1 MMGSRGYVHR
11 IVVRRF
17 VLALAGLGAFAAYG
31 AGCGA
36 TAIAQRERLAHA
48 ACPAPLPEAAW
59 PERSLDRAA
68 RALEDLGPEPRVL
81 TVPTPVRFTVDTVD
95 RTAIAVLPVLR
106 LFEPALHGQGLV
118 FRLERLGAAS
128 EEDRADLP
136 PSDPGLSMK
145 FVSFAAR
152 RGDRPSPARSEAG
165 PAGGDGG
172 AGPPPSRRYRRLDP
186 WTLAQRGIWM
196 RMYLPPAPV
205 GGDTALPYRGLVV
218 HLSSFGG
225 AKFEQPVI
233 DQFVAAGWAV
243 LRVASPSLRPVRGA
257 PDVSIETDEEFDPA
271 ARTLAKHVD
280 DRLAEHAYAVEAAL
294 AYLAERLP
302 EVPSQPAVLMG
313 FSAGAL
319 VAPAVAARL
328 PERFDAAVLVCGG
341 ANLLDIA
348 QRSELTDGGVK
359 VRWGRGRG
367 TPADVQRLNG
377 LYLAYSRLDPYHTAA
392 YLGTT
397 PVLHVHGI
405 ADGIVPADCGD
416 LLYERLNRPE
426 RIEFPLG
433 HKGVFF
439 LLPSQGGR
447 LLAWVN
453 RTVAAS
459 PHGGRLASRGT
470 GGAAP
475 EPPRS
480 AVP

>member
-1 MMGSRGYVHR
+1 MMGPRGFVHR
-11 IVVRRF
+11 TVVRRL
-17 VLALAGLGAFAAYG
+17 VLALASLGAFAACG
-31 AGCGA
+31 AGCSA
-36 TAIAQRERLAHA
+36 AAIAQRERLAHA
-48 ACPAPLPEAAW
+48 ACPAPLPVSAW

-68 RALEDLGPEPRVL
+68 RALEDLGSEPRVL
-81 TVPTPVRFTVDTVD
+81 TVPAPVRFSVDRMD
-95 RTAIAVLPVLR
+95 RTAIATLPVLR

-128 EEDRADLP
+128 GEGRADLP

-152 RGDRPSPARSEAG
+152 RGERSTPARAEAG
-165 PAGGDGG
+165 VAAGD
-172 AGPPPSRRYRRLDP
+172 GPPPARRYRRLDA
-186 WTLAQRGIWM
+186 WTLAQRGVWM
-196 RMYLPPAPV
+196 RLYLPPMPV

-233 DQFVAAGWAV
+233 DQFVAGGWAV

-257 PDVSIETDEEFDPA
+257 TDVSIESDEEFDPA

-280 DRLAEHAYAVEAAL
+280 DRLAEHAYAIEAAL
-294 AYLAERLP
+294 AYLAEQLP

-348 QRSELTDGGVK
+348 QRSELTDGGLK
-359 VRWGRGRG
+359 VRWGHGRG

-377 LYLAYSRLDPYHTAA
+377 LFLAYSRLDPYHTAA

-397 PVLHVHGI
+397 PVLHVHGV

-447 LLAWVN
+447 LLTWVN

-459 PHGGRLASRGT
+459 PHGGRLASRGA

-480 AVP
+480 AVR